1 MIERPVLTL
10 AVSDHDRSRAL
21 VDGRVP
27 IEGWTFNSVTR
38 TPEEIFQA
46 AFGQGGL
53 DVTELSLSSYAMQ
66 RARGAS
72 PYVAVPAFV
81 SRSFR
86 HGAIYVRRD
95 GVGRPADLIGGRVG
109 VPEYQVTATVWVR
122 AMLEAEYG
130 VSPTAVEWVT
140 GGVDAPGRVEKV
152 PLELPPAIRL
162 TAAPAGR
169 TLSQMLIDGEISA
182 LICPRAPKAY
192 GDGTGPIRRL
202 FTDSQAASTAY
213 YRKTGLFPIMHLIG
227 VRTALAERF
236 PELPRQVFQAF
247 ETARILAMSALADT
261 TAPAT
266 MLPWQFEELD
276 RSRAVMGDD
285 FWPYGVARNREI
297 LEVFLEAHNR
307 QGLSERRLRVEEL
320 FDPATLD
327 T

>member
-1 MIERPVLTL
+1 
-10 AVSDHDRSRAL
+10 
-21 VDGRVP
+21 
-27 IEGWTFNSVTR
+27 
-38 TPEEIFQA
+38 
-46 AFGQGGL
+46 
-53 DVTELSLSSYAMQ
+53 
-66 RARGAS
+66 
-72 PYVAVPAFV
+72 
-81 SRSFR
+81 
-86 HGAIYVRRD
+86 
-95 GVGRPADLIGGRVG
+95 
-109 VPEYQVTATVWVR
+109 
-122 AMLEAEYG
+122 
-130 VSPTAVEWVT
+130 
-140 GGVDAPGRVEKV
+140 
-152 PLELPPAIRL
+152 
-162 TAAPAGR
+162 
-169 TLSQMLIDGEISA
+169 MLIDGEISA

-247 ETARILAMSALADT
+247 ETARTLAMSALADT